1 MSRPI
6 IGIIGNGLEDPELNK
21 WAEEA
26 GSLIAKEGYALVNGG
41 LGGVMRASA
50 KGAKENN
57 GLTIGILPGSDPKDA
72 NTYIEVPIS
81 TGLGEMRNLLIIRAA
96 SVLIAIG
103 GGYGTLSEIALALKA
118 KKPVIGLN
126 TWDVSKEVIKAA
138 GPAEAVKKAVEALR
152 AG

>member
-1 MSRPI
+1 M
-6 IGIIGNGLEDPELNK
+6 IGIIGNGLEDPELNRL
-21 WAEEA
+21 AEEA
-26 GSLIAKEGYALVNGG
+26 GALIAKEGYALVNGG

-72 NTYIEVPIS
+72 NPYIDVPIS
-81 TGLGEMRNLLIIRAA
+81 TGMGEMRNLLIIRAA
-96 SVLIAIG
+96 SALIAIG
-103 GGYGTLSEIALALKA
+103 GGYGTLSELALALKA